1 MLDCLELSLKIVFIP
16 FMPILAPG
24 KKSGDTN
31 SNPLP
36 GTLQRLNE
44 LIHMKLLKIWKKKKE
59 SKNYYCYNY
68 CYSLTPSL
76 LLVLLPPS
84 PSLSFPLSH
93 PLLFSPST
101 LRNAIKLLY
110 NTSFLYNAYCKSAE
124 PWQRYNHQRDALTE
138 MEQLTSC

>member
-1 MLDCLELSLKIVFIP
+1 MNSHARLLRIKSQNCIYSFYAHFSTRK
-16 FMPILAPG
+16 

-31 SNPLP
+31 GNPLL

-44 LIHMKLLKIWKKKKE
+44 LIHMKLLKIWKKKE
-59 SKNYYCYNY
+59 SKNCYYYNY
-68 CYSLTPSL
+68 CYSLTLSL
-76 LLVLLPPS
+76 LLVLLSPS
-84 PSLSFPLSH
+84 PCLSLPLSH

-124 PWQRYNHQRDALTE
+124 P
-138 MEQLTSC
+138 

>member
-44 LIHMKLLKIWKKKKE
+44 LIHMKLLKIWKKKRIQE
-59 SKNYYCYNY
+59 
-68 CYSLTPSL
+68 L
-76 LLVLLPPS
+76 LLLQLLLFPYSIPTFS
-84 PSLSFPLSH
+84 PSLSFSLPLSPSLSPP
-93 PLLFSPST
+93 PLFPLH
-101 LRNAIKLLY
+101 IKKCY
-110 NTSFLYNAYCKSAE
+110 
-124 PWQRYNHQRDALTE
+124 
-138 MEQLTSC
+138 